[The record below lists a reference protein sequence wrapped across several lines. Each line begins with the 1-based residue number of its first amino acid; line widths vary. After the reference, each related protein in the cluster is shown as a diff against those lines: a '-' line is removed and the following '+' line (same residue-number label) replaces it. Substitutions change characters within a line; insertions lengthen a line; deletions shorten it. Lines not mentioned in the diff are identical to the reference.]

1 VSGAVDEDV
10 ARTVQNGRETFGAM
24 LGAAQTHLQ
33 KVFIVF
39 VVGLLATI
47 IFLNRWGWDR
57 MKADLLSQAPEA
69 QVIAVTPF
77 DVILLQVK
85 IGLVVGVLLSV
96 PPLLYYSRDALRERG
111 YWPTGIPRWQIALAC
126 SLAGLLFLAG
136 AAYGYVL
143 FFPLAFDFLAG
154 NAAAADL
161 DPTYSIVK
169 WAQFVFLLTLSFGL
183 AAQLPLVMSGLSL
196 SGVVRYETFRDYWK
210 HAVLGM
216 YAVGALFTPP
226 DPLTQLLWATPL
238 VLLYGFS
245 LFVTRFIITARA
257 ANDQVG
263 VKPTLRERWNVVVGV
278 GFVAGAATF
287 FLGRAAVAGRFDQ
300 TVASLST
307 LPYVGGY
314 LGSRLPNGLATG
326 TLFGVDAVAV
336 LVVAA
341 LLVALLA
348 TVGAVVYL
356 MFQALEELADPTALD
371 AAPASIGAP
380 GELDVGELDAA
391 GVRAAPIEPF
401 VEMSEEEALALAS
414 GALDENDDEKAQ
426 AILDR
431 FDDAEAMVA
440 DHPPEDA
447 DPAAEAEALA
457 ETGDLPDEADDGAT
471 DADAEEEGEEGDVL
485 TRTGAGMLSAFTEDE
500 VDEDDIGG
508 YYYDLAFIAS
518 SLRSKAFLLV
528 GTFMS
533 ILAVTFYVLYTGGIG
548 WLKRQ
553 FLTQLP
559 DQVTAEQVRIV
570 TLHPVEALVFGIKV
584 ATIAGAVA
592 TVPLLLYYAWPA
604 LKERGFARG
613 DRRVLLVW
621 GGSLLVT
628 LVAGSLVGF
637 LYVAPGIISWL
648 ANDALSASM
657 VIAYRINNFG
667 WLVFFTTVGV
677 GLMACIPMTMFL
689 FHAGG
694 IVPYRTMR
702 ERWRVVTLAILSLVA
717 LLSPRGVFMMFL
729 LGLPVVGMYG
739 LGLAVLH
746 VVTLGGRRGGGGPKV
761 EPAD

>member
-10 ARTVQNGRETFGAM
+10 ARTVQGGRETLGKM

-85 IGLVVGVLLSV
+85 IGLVVGVLLSI

-111 YWPTGIPRWQIALAC
+111 YWPTEIPRWQIALAAA
-126 SLAGLLFLAG
+126 LAGLLFLGG

-161 DPTYSIVK
+161 EPTYSIVK

-196 SGVVRYETFRDYWK
+196 SGIVRYETFRDYWK

-257 ANDQVG
+257 ANEQIG
-263 VKPTLRERWNVVVGV
+263 LKPTLRERWNVVAGVGV
-278 GFVAGAATF
+278 VAGAAAF
-287 FLGRAAVAGRFDQ
+287 FVGRAAVDGRFD
-300 TVASLST
+300 AAISSLSAV
-307 LPYVGGY
+307 PYVGGY
-314 LGSRLPNGLATG
+314 LGSRLPDGLATG
-326 TLFGVDAVAV
+326 TLFGVDAAAV
-336 LVVAA
+336 LAVAA
-341 LLVALLA
+341 LLVGLLA
-348 TVGAVVYL
+348 AAAAVVYL
-356 MFQALEELADPTALD
+356 MFQALEEIADPTAID
-371 AAPASIGAP
+371 AAPASAGAP
-380 GELDVGELDAA
+380 GDIDIGELDAA

-401 VEMSEEEALALAS
+401 VEMSEDEALALAS
-414 GALDENDDEKAQ
+414 AALDENDDEKAQ

-440 DHPPEDA
+440 DHPPEDS

-457 ETGDLPDEADDGAT
+457 KTGELPEDGDGGTDTGADD
-471 DADAEEEGEEGDVL
+471 DEGGVF

-528 GTFMS
+528 GTFMT

-548 WLKRQ
+548 WLKTQ

-621 GGSLLVT
+621 GGSLFVT
-628 LVAGSLVGF
+628 LIGGSLAGF
-637 LYVAPGIISWL
+637 LYVAPSIISWL

-677 GLMACIPMTMFL
+677 GLMACIPMSMIL

-702 ERWRVVTLAILSLVA
+702 KRWRVVTLAVLSIVA

-729 LGLPVVGMYG
+729 LGLPVVAMYG
-739 LGLAVLH
+739 IGLAVLH